1 MTVQF
6 GGSYIPELL
15 VRAASEIT
23 EVWTAAQ
30 NDTQFQREL
39 QDLLEEYVGRPTALT
54 EVKRLSQ
61 EVGGARIFLKREDLA
76 HTGAHKINNAIG
88 QVLLARRAGRKRV
101 IAETGAGQHGV
112 ATATAC
118 ALLDMPCTVFMG
130 TLDMERQAPNV
141 SRMRLLGASIQ
152 PVPDGRGTLADAT
165 SAALRAWSEDPDD
178 TWYVVGS
185 AVGMEPY
192 PAMVRDFQRVIGD
205 ESRAEFLRRE
215 GALPLAVVSCIGGGS
230 NAIGT
235 FTAFLDDPGVSLYGA
250 EAGGSS
256 SEAGCHSASLTLG
269 RPGVLHGALTMVL
282 QDDDGQILPAHSI
295 SAGLDYPGVGP
306 EHAQL
311 AQSGRVRYVAVSD
324 EQALEA
330 FQLLT
335 RLEGIMPAL
344 ESAHAVSLGCAV
356 ASALSPEEMVLVTL
370 SGRGDKDLDTV
381 MSALELDVS
390 EVEL

>member
-1 MTVQF
+1 MTIHF

-15 VRAASEIT
+15 VRAAEEIT
-23 EVWTAAQ
+23 EVWESAKQ
-30 NDTQFQREL
+30 DVGFHREL
-39 QDLLEEYVGRPTALT
+39 SVLLEHYVGRPTALT
-54 EVKRLSQ
+54 EVARLAQ
-61 EVGGARIFLKREDLA
+61 KVGGARIFLKREDLA

-88 QVLLARRAGRKRV
+88 QVLLAKRAGRQRV

-118 ALLDMPCTVFMG
+118 ALLDMPCTVYMG
-130 TLDMERQAPNV
+130 TTDMERQAPNV
-141 SRMRLLGASIQ
+141 SRMRLLGAQIH
-152 PVPDGRGTLADAT
+152 PVKDGRGTLADAT
-165 SAALRAWSEDPDD
+165 SAALRAWSEDPDGI
-178 TWYVVGS
+178 WYVVGS

-192 PAMVRDFQRVIGD
+192 PQMVRDLQRVIGD
-205 ESRAEFLRRE
+205 EARSEMLLRE
-215 GALPLAVVSCIGGGS
+215 GVLPSAVVSCIGGGS

-235 FTAFLDDPGVSLYGA
+235 FTAFLKDGGVALFGA

-256 SEAGCHSASLTLG
+256 ADPGCHSASLTLG
-269 RPGVLHGALTMVL
+269 SPGVLHGALTMVL

-306 EHAQL
+306 EHAAL
-311 AQSGRVRYVAVSD
+311 AQSGRVKYVAVSD
-324 EQALEA
+324 EQALDA

-344 ESAHAVSLGCAV
+344 ESSHAVSLGCAI
-356 ASALSPEEMVLVTL
+356 AQTLTEEEIVLITL

-381 MSALELDVS
+381 LQALNGTGDEAS
-390 EVEL
+390 T